1 MTRLFFVAVLVIG
14 LVAAAPAQG
23 PSNQPAITVSASSTG
38 DGSGSGSISVSG
50 TITTP
55 APWQLSIHTV
65 TVRFRKDGGSKT
77 LNVFIPVKGPNFS
90 ATVDMKRGGYTVWA
104 VIDVKDAGGH
114 EIQIQSGQQQANVP

>member
-1 MTRLFFVAVLVIG
+1 MTRLSLVAVLAIG
-14 LVAAAPAQG
+14 LAAVAPAQG
-23 PSNQPAITVSASSTG
+23 PSTQPAITVSAGASG
-38 DGSGSGSISVSG
+38 DGNGSGTISVSG

-65 TVRFRKDGGSKT
+65 TVRFQPVGGGKT
-77 LNVFIPVKGPNFS
+77 QNVFIPVNGPNFS
-90 ATVDMKRGGYTVWA
+90 VTVNMKRGGYAAWA